1 VVAEA
6 TSPPAA
12 AATRATSA
20 TEKAEA
26 EQLAAQKVA
35 SAGVLKVKV
44 VRMEG
49 LKEDASTSWLGK
61 TDPKVKMWLGNYA
74 NPTSG
79 VC

>member
-1 VVAEA
+1 MVAEA
-6 TSPPAA
+6 KTPSAA

-20 TEKAEA
+20 TEEAAA
-26 EQLAAQKVA
+26 EQLAAQKAA

-61 TDPKVKMWLGNYA
+61 TDPKVKLWLGNYA

>member
-1 VVAEA
+1 MVAEA
-6 TSPPAA
+6 TCPPAA

-20 TEKAEA
+20 TEKAAAA

-61 TDPKVKMWLGNYA
+61 TDPKVKM
-74 NPTSG
+74 
-79 VC
+79 